1 MSEALPWL
9 FVFVA
14 AAAGL
19 CGFVALWLSLRVA
32 LSDPSL
38 EQETEAIGYDARR
51 SLLTEKEALL
61 EELRDISFEHD
72 AGKLSDRDYEELN
85 AKLRAR
91 ARKIL
96 MELDADADTYR
107 NEAEALIAERLAR
120 SESGDTEEGRY

>member
-14 AAAGL
+14 AAAGIW
-19 CGFVALWLSLRVA
+19 GFVALWLSLRVA

-38 EQETEAIGYDARR
+38 EQESEAIGYEARR

-120 SESGDTEEGRY
+120 TKSGDTEEGRY

>member
-14 AAAGL
+14 AIAGIL
-19 CGFVALWLSLRVA
+19 GFLALWLSLRVA

-38 EQETEAIGYDARR
+38 EQESEAFGYEARR

-72 AGKLSDRDYEELN
+72 AGKLSDRDYNELN
-85 AKLRAR
+85 AKLRGR
-91 ARKIL
+91 ARRIL
-96 MELDADADTYR
+96 MELDADAGTYR
-107 NEAEALIAERLAR
+107 DEAEALIAERLAKR
-120 SESGDTEEGRY
+120 EPGDVAEGRH